1 MNEKL
6 EIIVFVE
13 KKHQHENKT
22 SDRTIFN
29 GIKIEVRTRA
39 RAHGRSFKRTRIS
52 AASMNDLYKMKL
64 KWNKAQNKK
73 KIQIN

>member
-29 GIKIEVRTRA
+29 GIKIEVRKRA